1 MKVRRKKQEVLGN
14 YFLLF
19 FCIGLVLFP
28 FYKKGEFEIFINNQ
42 HHPFLDSFF
51 STVTHL
57 GDGLILVIPLVLFL
71 FHKYCYLALITIA
84 TAIHLG
90 MVHLGKKWLFNGMPR
105 PAEFF
110 KDIPFYEVP
119 GVTLHHWG
127 SFPSGHTATAFMLA
141 SFFYLVLPKKF
152 KLHLILM
159 GVALLVG
166 MSRVYLMQHFFE
178 DIWAGALI
186 GLFSTGVA
194 YLIVQK
200 AFVKRKYQT
209 QIFRNQF
216 FVLNSLNK
224 GHQ

>member
-1 MKVRRKKQEVLGN
+1 MKVRIKKQAVIGN

-28 FYKKGEFEIFINNQ
+28 FYKKGEVELFINNN

-51 STVTHL
+51 SVVTHL
-57 GDGLILVIPLVLFL
+57 GDGLILVIPLVLYL

-84 TAIHLG
+84 TAFHLG
-90 MVHLGKKWLFNGMPR
+90 LVHLGKKWLFHGMPR

-141 SFFYLVLPKKF
+141 SFFYLVLPRKF
-152 KLHLILM
+152 KLHYLM
-159 GVALLVG
+159 MGIALLVG
-166 MSRVYLMQHFFE
+166 ISRVYLMQHFLV

-200 AFVKRKYQT
+200 AFVKRKYQL
-209 QIFRNQF
+209 QIFKNQLF
-216 FVLNSLNK
+216 ILNSVNK